1 MRWRA
6 FAGAVCAALFY
17 GLVPVAGGA
26 PPGMLGPPVA
36 AAGAERRPATIEPLP
51 IPSDGESQL
60 YLLPAR
66 PHVRAPSAILV
77 DLTTGRILFAKHPDQ
92 RRPVASLT
100 KIMTALLVLERSD
113 LAQVVT
119 VSRKA
124 AATDPIVLGLQ
135 PGERI
140 TVKSLLWGLLLWS
153 GNDAAVA
160 LAEHVSGSVAGFLR
174 LMNALAREMGL
185 RDTFFAS
192 SNGLDDDGYSTARD
206 LEILA
211 RVALRDRFF
220 AAVVRS
226 RFHRIPGPP
235 GQVHRLWNLNEM
247 LIRYPGSIGVKT
259 GYTRGAGNCLVAAA
273 ARDGKA
279 LVAVVLGDPPGTHWR
294 FAYGD
299 ASALLD
305 FGFAM
310 ETFPVFARAVRAA

>member
-6 FAGAVCAALFY
+6 AAAAVCAALFY
-17 GLVPVAGGA
+17 GLVPVAGGTS
-26 PPGMLGPPVA
+26 PGMPGPPVA
-36 AAGAERRPATIEPLP
+36 AVGAEMRPTMVEPLP
-51 IPSDGESQL
+51 SPSGGESGL

-77 DLTTGRILFAKHPDQ
+77 DLTTGRVLFAKHPDQ

-100 KIMTALLVLERSD
+100 KMMTALLVLEHAD
-113 LAQVVT
+113 LAEVVT

-140 TVKSLLWGLLLWS
+140 TVKSLVWGLLLWS

-160 LAEHVSGSVAGFLR
+160 LAEHVSGSVTGFLH
-174 LMNALAREMGL
+174 LMNARAWELGL

-192 SNGLDDDGYSTARD
+192 PNGLDDHGYSTARD
-206 LEILA
+206 LAILA

-235 GQVHRLWNLNEM
+235 GQIHRLWNLNEM
-247 LIRYPGSIGVKT
+247 LVRYPGSIGVKT

-273 ARDGKA
+273 ARGGGT
-279 LVAVVLGDPPGTHWR
+279 LIAVVLGDPPGTHWR

-299 ASALLD
+299 AGALLD
-305 FGFAM
+305 YGFDLEAISLI
-310 ETFPVFARAVRAA
+310 ARERRAA

>member
-1 MRWRA
+1 
-6 FAGAVCAALFY
+6 
-17 GLVPVAGGA
+17 
-26 PPGMLGPPVA
+26 
-36 AAGAERRPATIEPLP
+36 
-51 IPSDGESQL
+51 
-60 YLLPAR
+60 
-66 PHVRAPSAILV
+66 VRAPSAILV
-77 DLTTGRILFAKHPDQ
+77 DLSTGRVLFAKHPHQ
-92 RRPVASLT
+92 RRPIASLT
-100 KIMTALLVLERSD
+100 KMMTALLVLEHAD
-113 LAQVVT
+113 LADVVT

-140 TVKSLLWGLLLWS
+140 TVKSLLWGLLLRS

-160 LAEHVSGSVAGFLR
+160 LAEHVSGSVTGFLR
-174 LMNALAREMGL
+174 LMNARARELGL
-185 RDTFFAS
+185 GDTFFAS
-192 SNGLDDDGYSTARD
+192 SNGLDDDGFSTVQD

-211 RVALRDRFF
+211 REALRDRFF

-235 GQVHRLWNLNEM
+235 GQIRRLWNLNEM

-273 ARDGKA
+273 VRDGRV

-299 ASALLD
+299 AGALLD
-305 FGFAM
+305 YGFAM
-310 ETFPVFARAVRAA
+310 EAFSPLARAMRAA